1 MKTVP
6 PPATAHKDLDTFNRG
21 SEDNGSDSW
30 GAWLC
35 SRWHDTHFLRKQI
48 IRGLFSPRMRI
59 SLVEL
64 QRPRP
69 KAN

>member
-30 GAWLC
+30 G
-35 SRWHDTHFLRKQI
+35 
-48 IRGLFSPRMRI
+48 GLAMFS
-59 SLVEL
+59 V
-64 QRPRP
+64 
-69 KAN
+69 A